1 MKFRPGIII
10 WLSALGSLGFFVFDL
25 GLVFLAPFIGKARY
39 PVLDLPRPGFV
50 FHAFFFFLFSG
61 AVMGIIEW
69 VLLEFADRAGALVGK
84 ITKEKYRE
92 AATSLALAILTMAI
106 IIPVSIMLFRGTGIS
121 RTRIAGI
128 GPYLVSLSGFV
139 FIFALLWFLRRLYHT
154 IIRRSDKRVL
164 PAKVLGLIIFSA
176 VTTYLVYSDNY
187 RYPGQYIYLHNLLF
201 LICFIGFQSIALVA
215 FKILH
220 RTIQIRC
227 LDFFNKT
234 WKILI
239 IGLVIMQIIISV
251 FFLRDPRDKL
261 FFKKDG
267 MNYLK
272 RSVLFYREISDFDRD
287 GFSSFMGMND
297 PRIFD
302 ASVHPFAYDIPD
314 NGIDEDGL
322 FGDSTRKEIEKY
334 REIWKGTGVVS
345 AAATDNQT
353 EKLSARVRDFN
364 IIFITVDALRFDRIR
379 DFTDPDYP
387 FPNFAALLKK
397 SIVFTRMFSHGTG
410 TAASMPV
417 LFSSHYDWRTGPSPP
432 GNLIKQI
439 KELGYTTVMVT
450 LRGMVEFVNKD
461 SQFDIS
467 SGFQVKRYGNDGEKE
482 WAWEDGK
489 LSGENITGET
499 IRLLGKFRD
508 KKFFI
513 WVHYY
518 EPHEWYRLNDPRMP
532 LDRNK
537 PHRSYDKLVAYI
549 DAQIGRLLSALKD
562 MGLEEN
568 TIIMLGADHGEGL
581 GDRGILTHK
590 YFIINQ
596 LIHIPFAIKIPGLSP
611 GTAENSPVGLVDVMP
626 TILDFSGYTSEP
638 GMLDGTSL
646 VPLLVNPAQSREKP
660 IFINER
666 YYKAVIYGRYKLVYD
681 VAMHDVQLFDFDSD
695 YEEIHDIWPEVEKPL
710 KRHLYYLFLTS
721 PFYGSDQEKPEI

>member
-1 MKFRPGIII
+1 LKHRPGIII
-10 WLSALGSLGFFVFDL
+10 WLGAIGSIGFLVFDL

-39 PVLDLPRPGFV
+39 PVLDLPRTWFV
-50 FHAFFFFLFSG
+50 FHALFCFLFSG
-61 AVMGIIEW
+61 AVLGIIEW
-69 VLLEFADRAGALVGK
+69 GSLECVDRAGSLVSK
-84 ITKEKYRE
+84 IMKDRYRE
-92 AATSLALAILTMAI
+92 GAFSLALAILAMAI

-121 RTRIAGI
+121 RSRIAGI
-128 GPYLVSLSGFV
+128 GPYLVSLTGLIS
-139 FIFALLWFLRRLYHT
+139 IFALTWFLRRIYT
-154 IIRRSDKRVL
+154 AIIRRQEKRVL
-164 PAKVLGLIIFSA
+164 PAKMLGLIILSA
-176 VTTYLVYSDNY
+176 VTTFLVYSDNY

-201 LICFIGFQSIALVA
+201 LICFIGFQFIALVA
-215 FKILH
+215 FKILPWTMQS
-220 RTIQIRC
+220 RY

-234 WKILI
+234 WRILI
-239 IGLVIMQIIISV
+239 IGLVMMQIIISV
-251 FFLRDPRDKL
+251 IFLKDPRDKL

-272 RSVLFYREISDFDRD
+272 RFVLFSREITDFDRD

-302 ASVHPFAYDIPD
+302 AGVHPFAYDIPD

-322 FGDSTRKEIEKY
+322 FGDSTKKEIAKY
-334 REIWKGTGVVS
+334 REIWKGTGLDA
-345 AAATDNQT
+345 AAATDNQAR
-353 EKLSARVRDFN
+353 KLSARVRDFN
-364 IIFITVDALRFDRIR
+364 IIFVTVDALRFDRIR
-379 DFTDPDYP
+379 DFAEPDYP
-387 FPNFAALLKK
+387 FPNFAALLRK
-397 SIVFTRMFSHGTG
+397 SVVFTRMFSHGTG
-410 TAASMPV
+410 TAASLPV
-417 LFSSHYDWRTGPSPP
+417 LFSSHYDWRTGVPPP
-432 GNLIKQI
+432 GNLINRMG
-439 KELGYTTVMVT
+439 ELGYTTIMVT
-450 LRGMVEFVNKD
+450 LRGMKEFVNKD

-467 SGFQVKRYGNDGEKE
+467 SGFQIKQYGNGDGEE

-489 LSGENITGET
+489 LSAENITRET
-499 IRLLGKFRD
+499 IRLLKKFRD
-508 KKFFI
+508 EKLFI

-549 DAQIGRLLSALKD
+549 DEQIGGLLSALKD

-611 GTAENSPVGLVDVMP
+611 GTAGNSPVGLVDVMP
-626 TILDFSGYTSEP
+626 TILGFSGYAPEP
-638 GMLDGTSL
+638 GVLDGTSL
-646 VPLLVNPAQSREKP
+646 APLLVNPAQKRDKP
-660 IFINER
+660 VFINER
-666 YYKAVIYGRYKLVYD
+666 YYKAVIYGRYKFVYD
-681 VAMHDVQLFDFDSD
+681 VAMHDVQLFDLDSD
-695 YEEIHDIWPEVEKPL
+695 YEEIHDLWPEVEKPL